1 MAERLLSP
9 KDGEEE
15 SLLDINL
22 RPDRLKD
29 YLGQV
34 KVKEKVGI
42 FIEAARRR
50 GEALDHVLLYG
61 PPGLGKTTLA
71 HVVSNELR
79 VRIYAT
85 SGPVIERVG
94 DLASILTNLE
104 DRDVLFIDEIHRLNR
119 IVEEY
124 LYSAMEDYKID
135 IMIGDG
141 PTAKSMKVAVN
152 RFTLIGATTRTGLL
166 TSPLRSRFGVDLRLD
181 YYNSGEIEE
190 ILKRSAGIL
199 GVEITPD
206 GVAELACR
214 ARGTPRIANRL
225 LKRVRD
231 FAEVRADGVID
242 TGVAASAL
250 EMLEVDPLGLD
261 NLDRA
266 ILETIIGKFGGGPV
280 GIDSIAAAV
289 SEDRDTIEDVY
300 EPFLIRQGLI
310 AKTPRGR
317 VVTQLAYS
325 HLNMPAPR
333 VQKGLFGD

>member
-9 KDGEEE
+9 KDREDE
-15 SLLDINL
+15 SLLDVNL
-22 RPDRLKD
+22 RPDRLRD

-34 KVKEKVGI
+34 KVKEKVEI

-50 GEALDHVLLYG
+50 REALDHVLLYG

-71 HVVSNELR
+71 HVVSNELG

-141 PTAKSMKVAVN
+141 PTAKSMKVAVS
-152 RFTLIGATTRTGLL
+152 RFTLVGATTRTGLL

-181 YYNSGEIEE
+181 YYTSPEIEQ

-199 GVEITPD
+199 GVEITPE

-242 TGVAASAL
+242 IGVAASAL

-266 ILETIIGKFGGGPV
+266 ILETIIGKFRGGPV

-289 SEDRDTIEDVY
+289 SEDKDTIEDVY

-317 VVTQLAYS
+317 VVTPLAYS
-325 HLNMPAPR
+325 HLNIAAPR
-333 VQKGLFGD
+333 MQKGLFGD